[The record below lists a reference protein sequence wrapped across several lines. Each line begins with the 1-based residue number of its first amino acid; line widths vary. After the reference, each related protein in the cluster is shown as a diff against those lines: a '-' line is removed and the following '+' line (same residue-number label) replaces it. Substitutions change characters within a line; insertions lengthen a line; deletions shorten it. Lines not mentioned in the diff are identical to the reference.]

1 MRPFA
6 IRQHSSRNPQT
17 SWHQFFL
24 LGSGYAPDIQSERD
38 GDEEDEEEDSHTE
51 TIYSVSEV
59 GDMVDF
65 LKACPFVTM
74 EDYRWKLSVP
84 MIRLMMMD
92 NTHVNY
98 LTDKQ
103 VERRKAQS
111 MDIDEIAKQH
121 SLVNDFGGTIDMNDG
136 ASGDNAVQ
144 RKETGE

>member
-1 MRPFA
+1 
-6 IRQHSSRNPQT
+6 
-17 SWHQFFL
+17 
-24 LGSGYAPDIQSERD
+24 
-38 GDEEDEEEDSHTE
+38 
-51 TIYSVSEV
+51 
-59 GDMVDF
+59 MVDF

-103 VERRKAQS
+103 VERRKSQS
-111 MDIDEIAKQH
+111 MDIDKIAEQH
-121 SLVNDFGGTIDMNDG
+121 SLINDFGGTIDMNDG